1 MEHKPWPGVPAIKME
16 LQIGSPERET
26 LYPAQLK
33 LTYGSF
39 SGTYEVLLAKK
50 NDGQLGI
57 GRNKFPVQETP
68 FKIGAWMLYLN
79 GTLDYNKNGLSLQ
92 RMWISSFG
100 LFMQGLYD
108 DDEIYENTKV
118 MLRDFLYHDS
128 ITLKKVNNAPWK
140 SPFTNRILHPEN
152 NSIYYGIYDK
162 VIVTD
167 PVVHILVRDEDAIDR
182 DTVSMLLNGN
192 LLLNREFI
200 SDVEKDITVALD
212 TGMNILTFFADNYGR
227 LPPNTGAFRVRTSNG
242 YYTFDFTHRE
252 NAYATFLVAQFYRKP
267 GNAVP
272 GVSPPPPVS
281 PPAWVSPPAKVSPP
295 VLKLQQ
301 DPRITSRKNS
311 LVDQLT
317 VTTSQAELEL
327 WDDAAE
333 DGDSVSIRLNDELI
347 VTGFPVLK
355 QRQQLSVVLKP
366 GENRLL
372 LLADNLGS
380 IPPNT
385 AVMRITAGT
394 TKKYVRIKTDL
405 KQNNLLLINYQP
417 PAL

>member
-1 MEHKPWPGVPAIKME
+1 
-16 LQIGSPERET
+16 
-26 LYPAQLK
+26 
-33 LTYGSF
+33 
-39 SGTYEVLLAKK
+39 
-50 NDGQLGI
+50 
-57 GRNKFPVQETP
+57 
-68 FKIGAWMLYLN
+68 
-79 GTLDYNKNGLSLQ
+79 
-92 RMWISSFG
+92 
-100 LFMQGLYD
+100 MQGLYD